1 MDIAQLY
8 TQLQPT
14 FTLLANFAV
23 KAGGSARILAMT
35 RMRIA
40 DGRLPHFI
48 AKTTDCRNGT

>member
-1 MDIAQLY
+1 LY